1 MRPCLSAG
9 ALVSVIRTPAED
21 GANDVRAMS
30 TGGLPATADSEKTG
44 AVPGTAAAR
53 PTWWP
58 HFTSTVRSTALTARL
73 GRVLGIAFG
82 ICFLT
87 GLLSYTQYLSTAW
100 LPKPAIPVWGY
111 RLTQGVHVTTGL
123 ACIPLLLVKLWSVYP
138 TTFRWPPFKSVRRVL
153 EIASAVLLIAA
164 TGVQLITGF
173 LNLLDWYPFGWDFV
187 VVHYALAFVVIG
199 SLLIHIAIKLPDIR
213 YGLGTKL
220 AEGDVLSEIPWDEN
234 PESHSN
240 AGPLPPPVTPG
251 ISRRGVLLATGT
263 GIGLVVVSTIGQ
275 SLRPLE
281 PLGLLAI
288 RQPSK
293 GLQGVPVSE
302 TAAEAGV
309 VEAAQDPQ
317 WKLEVVGPQP
327 YVLQLADLEPLATHT
342 AHLPIA
348 ANKGWSVAAD
358 WRGISLLELVQRA
371 GGGPESR
378 VLVRSLDRTG
388 IKSTQIWGAQ
398 LAQAL
403 LATELNGERLA
414 LDHGYPLRLIAPN
427 RAEQFCTKWLSRIE
441 VLP

>member
-1 MRPCLSAG
+1 
-9 ALVSVIRTPAED
+9 
-21 GANDVRAMS
+21 VRGIAS
-30 TGGLPATADSEKTG
+30 
-44 AVPGTAAAR
+44 AR

-73 GRVLGIAFG
+73 GRLLGIAFG

-87 GLLSYTQYLSTAW
+87 GLLSYTQYLTWSW
-100 LPKPAIPVWGY
+100 LPKPAVPAWGY
-111 RLTQGVHVTTGL
+111 RLTQGIHVTAGV
-123 ACIPLLLVKLWSVYP
+123 ASIPLVLIKLWSVYP
-138 TTFRWPPFKSVRRVL
+138 TTFRWPPFRSITRVL
-153 EIASAVLLIAA
+153 EIASAVILVAA
-164 TGVQLITGF
+164 ALVQIVTGF

-187 VVHYALAFVVIG
+187 VVHYALAYVVIG
-199 SLLIHIAIKLPDIR
+199 ALLLHIAIKLPDIR
-213 YGLGTKL
+213 YGLGTKI
-220 AEGDVLSEIPWDEN
+220 AEGDVLSEIPWFDN

-251 ISRRGVLLATGT
+251 ISRRGVLIATGT
-263 GIGLVVVSTIGQ
+263 GLGLVVITTVGQ

-281 PLGLLAI
+281 PLGLLAV

-309 VEAAQDPQ
+309 VEAAQDPG
-317 WKLEVVGPQP
+317 WLLEVVGPRP
-327 YVLQLADLEPLATHT
+327 YTLRLADLEPLATREI
-342 AHLPIA
+342 HLPVA

-358 WRGISLLELVQRA
+358 WQGIPLLDLVERA
-371 GGGPESR
+371 GGGPDSR
-378 VLVRSLDRTG
+378 VLLRSLDRTG
-388 IKSTQIWGAQ
+388 IKSSQISAAR

-403 LATELNGERLA
+403 LATHLNGERLA

-427 RAEQFCTKWLSRIE
+427 RAELFCTKWLSRIE